1 MPDLKEELYD
11 VTIMGTGPA
20 GLTAAIYTGRAAL
33 STVMFEGDLPGG
45 QLTQTSE
52 VENYPGFEN
61 GIVGMNLIN
70 EMREQA
76 VRFGS
81 EIHFG
86 MIESVDFSQRPFVVN
101 MDDGTSFKTHT
112 FIIASGAKPR
122 KLGLEGESEH
132 WGNGVSSCATCDGF
146 FFQDKELVVVGG
158 GDSAMEE
165 ATFLTKYASKVTI
178 VHRRDDLRAS
188 QIMQDRALKNPKI
201 EWKYSHVITAVHGNK
216 QDGVTGLTLKDVK
229 SNEEYEF
236 KADGLFLGIGHI
248 PNTTIF
254 GDELEMDDE
263 GYIKTAAD
271 STKTN
276 IPGVFAVG
284 DVQDKVYRQAITAA
298 GTGCMGALEAE
309 HYLAELKDGEAA
321 AE

>member
-1 MPDLKEELYD
+1 MPNLSQETYD

-20 GLTAAIYTGRAAL
+20 GLTAAIYTGRADL
-33 STVMFEGDLPGG
+33 KTVMFEGDLPGG

-52 VENYPGFEN
+52 VENYPGFER
-61 GIVGMNLIN
+61 GIPGMNLIN

-76 VRFGS
+76 RRFGA
-81 EIHFG
+81 EIHFA
-86 MIESVDFSQRPFVVN
+86 MIKDVDFSQRPFTVN
-101 MDDGTSFKTHT
+101 LDDGTSFKTHT
-112 FIIASGAKPR
+112 FIIASGASPR
-122 KLGLEGESEH
+122 KLGLEGESLM

-146 FFQDKELVVVGG
+146 FFKDQEIVVVGG

-165 ATFLTKYASKVTI
+165 ATFLTKFASKVTI
-178 VHRRDDLRAS
+178 VHRREELRAS
-188 QIMQDRALKNPKI
+188 KIMQERALKNPKI
-201 EWKYSHVITAVHGNK
+201 EWKLNHVITAVHGNK
-216 QDGVTGLTLKDVK
+216 QDGVTGLTLQ
-229 SNEEYEF
+229 STENGEEYEF
-236 KADGLFLGIGHI
+236 PTNGLFLGIGHT
-248 PNTTIF
+248 PNTSIF
-254 GDELEMDDE
+254 TEELEMDEE
-263 GYIKTAAD
+263 GYIKTAPD

-309 HYLAELKDGEAA
+309 HYLAELFDGEAA